1 MPWRK
6 TRPGGGYKS
15 LVFSE
20 LIDFGGYDEWRNGFV
35 AGPPFGRKEAPF
47 NSLPVYGAAWRLAVE
62 ATEMAA
68 RLERNYRYSLGEDIR
83 LGVKRAVLCITL
95 AGKGEN
101 RQENVRSARL
111 AMLDVELSLRLLSDL
126 KILPDKRY
134 VYFLEMVEDIIRQ
147 LSNWERSLSKQI
159 SPPKHP
165 KNRCFL
171 GTPPECL
178 HRRNRCLRQS
188 AE

>member
-6 TRPGGGYKS
+6 TRPLGGYKS

-20 LIDFGGYDEWRNGFV
+20 LIDFGGYDEWRAGFV
-35 AGPPFGRKEAPF
+35 AGPPLGRKEPPF

-95 AGKGEN
+95 AGKGED
-101 RQENVRSARL
+101 RQDNIRSARL

-126 KILPDKRY
+126 KVLPDKRY
-134 VYFLEMVEDIIRQ
+134 VYFLEMAQDIIRQ
-147 LSNWERSLSKQI
+147 LSNWERSLSRQNQPAGMP
-159 SPPKHP
+159 SPP
-165 KNRCFL
+165 
-171 GTPPECL
+171 
-178 HRRNRCLRQS
+178 
-188 AE
+188 